1 MTSFSFI
8 LNPDR
13 NEIPA
18 TRDAIRMLERTLIII
33 KPDGIQR
40 HLAGQIIA
48 RFESKGLKLVAAK
61 FMRIPLRIARRLY
74 AVHKGKPFYE
84 GLVRHLSSSPSF
96 VMVWEAEGVVEMVRK
111 MMGATFGFDAC
122 PGTIRG
128 DFSCS
133 KGYNL
138 VHGSDSPEAAEHEI
152 RLFFK
157 PDEIVDYRFSDAAW
171 LYGKND

>member
-1 MTSFSFI
+1 M
-8 LNPDR
+8 
-13 NEIPA
+13 A
-18 TRDAIRMLERTLIII
+18 ERTLIII

-61 FMRIPLRIARRLY
+61 FMQISQALARRLY

-84 GLVRHLSSSPSF
+84 GLVRYISSSPSL
-96 VMVWEAEGVVEMVRK
+96 VTVWDAEGVIKMTREML
-111 MMGATFGFDAC
+111 GATFGFDALL
-122 PGTIRG
+122 GTIRG

-133 KGYNL
+133 KGCNL
-138 VHGSDSPEAAEHEI
+138 VHGSDSPEAAEQEI
-152 RLFFK
+152 KLFFK
-157 PDEIVDYRFSDAAW
+157 EEEILDYRFSDEAW